1 MNSSKRLPRSFR
13 RSQQG
18 LSLVELMVA
27 LTIGLFL
34 MGAVGIIYVNT
45 ATTSRGSTLES
56 QMNEDAALALE
67 LLQQQIRLAG
77 FSNVDASGNRLF
89 PGQAIRGCDGDAD
102 ATDVGSAFDD
112 NDAAFSALAC
122 NDGGTRPDAF
132 AVRYEASLLNSQAV
146 NDAGVQRPGNCAHEG
161 ITAWNALAE
170 GASSATPMLLAD
182 NRYYIKNDENNE
194 NAPTLYCQGR
204 TGAGFGNET
213 ALIPNIEDMQVQYAV
228 TAFPTVGDPLP
239 HQVAGYANS
248 TEATDETD
256 ASPAFPALEDLA
268 IPVGTP
274 AGINNWSRVAALR
287 VCLLAR
293 SARPVPTGDNPIG
306 SANAD
311 GTTATAGLG
320 TYIDCNGV
328 SRTATDRFVRRA
340 YVTTIQLRNMRP
352 GLPRDYEVGGNPWQY
367 MYDN

>member
-1 MNSSKRLPRSFR
+1 MNSSNRFPRPLR
-13 RSQQG
+13 RNQQG

-77 FSNVDASGNRLF
+77 FSNVDASGSRLF
-89 PGQAIRGCDGDAD
+89 RGQAIRGCDGDPD
-102 ATDVGSAFDD
+102 ASDVGSAFDE
-112 NDAAFSALAC
+112 NDADFSALAC
-122 NDGGTRPDAF
+122 NDGDTRPDAF

-170 GASSATPMLLAD
+170 GASSATAMLLAD
-182 NRYYIKNDENNE
+182 NRYYIQGEDADEN
-194 NAPTLYCQGR
+194 ADTPDVPTLYCQGR
-204 TGAGFGNET
+204 TGTGFGTAT

-228 TAFPTVGDPLP
+228 TALPTEGNPIP
-239 HQVAGYANS
+239 HQVAGYVDANH
-248 TEATDETD
+248 A
-256 ASPAFPALEDLA
+256 ALGDTA
-268 IPVGTP
+268 
-274 AGINNWSRVAALR
+274 ANWSRVAAIR
-287 VCLLAR
+287 ICLLAR
-293 SARPVPTGDNPIG
+293 SARPVPVGDNPVG
-306 SANAD
+306 TANAD
-311 GTTATAGLG
+311 GTTNTAGLG

-328 SRTATDRFVRRA
+328 SQTATDRFVRRA

-352 GLPRDYEVGGNPWQY
+352 GLPSDFQEGSDPWRYLYEN
-367 MYDN
+367 